1 MPALTFEL
9 VAPERLLVSQT
20 VAMVIVPG
28 TEGDMGILA
37 GHAPLISG
45 LRTGVVDVRNDSNA
59 VGTRYFV
66 AGGFIEVTGE
76 RCTVMAEEAIP
87 VSEMNPEALSAER
100 ETVQAALMVAD
111 SADSKAELS
120 ASLALLDAKL
130 AVFTR
135 H

>member
-9 VAPERLLVSQT
+9 VAPERLLVSQP

-45 LRTGVVDVRNDSNA
+45 LRTGVVDVRDDSNA

-111 SADSKAELS
+111 TADSKAELS
-120 ASLALLDAKL
+120 ARLTLIDAKL

>member
-100 ETVQAALMVAD
+100 ESVQAALMVAD